1 MANNFTLKINAVDYS
16 AYIQQETDIVETM
29 TKVIGPAQGEA
40 VDGTTIP
47 DLVKVKWNPSFLLRP
62 LPQSMMA
69 TLISLMERETV
80 EVQYTSVKLG
90 NASLR
95 TITAVPVS
103 ITVKFATMYNGTR
116 IYEPTPISFEEV

>member
-1 MANNFTLKINAVDYS
+1 MANNFTLRINGADYS
-16 AYIQQETDIVETM
+16 AYIQQETDISETM

-62 LPQSMMA
+62 LPQSAMA
-69 TLISLMERETV
+69 TLISLMEQETV
-80 EVQYTSVKLG
+80 GLEYTSVKNG
-90 NASLR
+90 NAELR
-95 TITAVPVS
+95 VITAIPVS
-103 ITVKFATMYNGTR
+103 ITVKFATMYNGGR